1 MDGDRK
7 TEQEVV
13 RHDEGVNYREAPKD
27 LRTHSA
33 ICGNSCPNYTENG
46 FHRTKSGVES
56 KTEKDGKYQ
65 SRCNSDTS
73 DQALLRSENSAL
85 PTPFWTG
92 SCILQYNIWTPLLVF
107 YRKVLYAGVLNAC

>member
-1 MDGDRK
+1 VDGDRK

-46 FHRTKSGVES
+46 FHKTKSGVES
-56 KTEKDGKYQ
+56 KTEKMENTSLDATVILLTRLFGLKTLI
-65 SRCNSDTS
+65 SRIKSGGCSRTPNILIFFSD
-73 DQALLRSENSAL
+73 
-85 PTPFWTG
+85 P
-92 SCILQYNIWTPLLVF
+92 LQLVELVK
-107 YRKVLYAGVLNAC
+107 RKKC

>member
-1 MDGDRK
+1 MDGDRR

-46 FHRTKSGVES
+46 FHKTKSGVES

-73 DQALLRSENSAL
+73 GQALLRSENSDITYQEWWML
-85 PTPFWTG
+85 ENVEYPH
-92 SCILQYNIWTPLLVF
+92 LLF
-107 YRKVLYAGVLNAC
+107 